1 VIALDIT
8 DRGRVALGGQI
19 GPELAQIEGRVVS
32 VDTGGYMLGVT
43 GVRFLRGGE
52 QVWHGEPVHLRSD
65 YVGARYERRFSTMRS
80 VALGALAVGAVALVA
95 KSSLHGLGQGVT
107 QTPKDS
113 GQIQTRIPRG
123 RQIQIRIP
131 LP

>member
-8 DRGRVALGGQI
+8 DRGRVSLGGEV

-32 VDTGGYMLGVT
+32 VDSSEYVLGVT

-52 QVWHGEPVHLRSD
+52 QVWHGETVHIKSE
-65 YVGARYERRFSTMRS
+65 YVGARYERRFSTVRS

-95 KSSLHGLGQGVT
+95 TASLRGFGQGDMG
-107 QTPKDS
+107 TPKDS
-113 GQIQTRIPRG
+113 GATQTRLPR
-123 RQIQIRIP
+123 P
-131 LP
+131 